1 MNLVKLVFFTVLIA
15 FCVTTTHASDV
26 DSYLGISVGQSDF
39 EDACSGCDD
48 TDTAGKIF
56 MGVHREYFG
65 VEAGFVW
72 FGEAPT
78 PTKGKA
84 NDMFGVQMQVVGI
97 YPVNDQF
104 SGFAKIGG
112 LVYEGDEIDTDV
124 TWALGAGIQYNFKYG
139 FGIRAEYEW
148 FSDIDSVGDTSLI
161 SAGLVFNF
169 D

>member
-1 MNLVKLVFFTVLIA
+1 VNLVKLVFLTVLIA
-15 FCVTTTHASDV
+15 VCVTTAHASDV
-26 DSYLGISVGQSDF
+26 NGYIGISAGQSEF
-39 EDACSGCDD
+39 NDACRGCDD
-48 TDTAGKIF
+48 TDTAGKVF
-56 MGVHREYFG
+56 MGMHKNYFG
-65 VEAGFVW
+65 VETAFVW

-78 PTKGKA
+78 PTKDSA
-84 NDMFGVQMQVVGI
+84 DNMFGVQIQGVGR
-97 YPVNDQF
+97 YSVNDQF

-112 LVYEGDEIDTDV
+112 LVYEGDEIDSDV

>member
-1 MNLVKLVFFTVLIA
+1 VNLVKSVFFTVLIA
-15 FCVTTTHASDV
+15 FCVTIAHASDV
-26 DSYLGISVGQSDF
+26 DGYLGISVGQSDF

-56 MGVHREYFG
+56 VGVHREYFG
-65 VEAGFVW
+65 FETAFVW

-78 PTKGKA
+78 PTKSEA
-84 NDMFGVQMQVVGI
+84 DDMFGVQMQGVGI

-139 FGIRAEYEW
+139 FGIRAEYER

-161 SAGLVFNF
+161 SAGLFFNF